1 MQKTKFIH
9 AAVLCAMGCLP
20 FTGLQAQTSIPMQSQ
35 LATKLPAQTPDSVQ
49 TVDALLK
56 AENKAA
62 NDKLRSIAEAAA
74 PPKPYLAPKQ
84 VKKTGPAS
92 VAISGI
98 FGVEGSLRTNIT
110 YEGQNLPAKATGER
124 VGPCEI
130 VAIQGSCVVLRKFVI
145 DTSKSIPAGTSL
157 TNGEQVITKNSK
169 KSAFGSKK
177 APKAEKELG
186 NGALMCPSACW
197 TAPAQLTGASS
208 GSFGGGLQSPPGAFP
223 AAGASRFPVPSIMP
237 QPVPSAGA
245 NLRSAQTLAPFGMTN
260 SAVGH

>member
-1 MQKTKFIH
+1 MQKTNFLH
-9 AAVLCAMGCLP
+9 TAVLCAMGCLP

-35 LATKLPAQTPDSVQ
+35 LAAKLPAQTPDSVQ
-49 TVDALLK
+49 TVEALLN

-92 VAISGI
+92 VVISGI

-110 YEGQNLPAKATGER
+110 YEGQNLPAKAIGER

-130 VAIQGSCVVLRKFVI
+130 VAIQGSRVVLRKFVI
-145 DTSKSIPAGTSL
+145 DTSKSVPAGTSL
-157 TNGEQVITKNSK
+157 ANGEQVITKSK
-169 KSAFGSKK
+169 AKK
-177 APKAEKELG
+177 ALKAAKAPD
-186 NGALMCPSACW
+186 NGALMCPSADW
-197 TAPAQLTGASS
+197 TAPVQLTAASS

-223 AAGASRFPVPSIMP
+223 AAGASRFPVPAIMP
-237 QPVPSAGA
+237 QPVPAAGA
-245 NLRSAQTLAPFGMTN
+245 SLRSSQTSAPFGST
-260 SAVGH
+260 SSDAGR